1 MKEQQYPPPKQV
13 PNNLKLHMEETA
25 NVKEINNVPQE
36 DNTTDQLR
44 RSRRLPR
51 ASNKYLKAIKAE
63 LQD

>member
-1 MKEQQYPPPKQV
+1 MGQV
-13 PNNLKLHMEETA
+13 A
-25 NVKEINNVPQE
+25 DADVEIVREFNNVPQE
-36 DNTTDQLR
+36 EITTNQLR